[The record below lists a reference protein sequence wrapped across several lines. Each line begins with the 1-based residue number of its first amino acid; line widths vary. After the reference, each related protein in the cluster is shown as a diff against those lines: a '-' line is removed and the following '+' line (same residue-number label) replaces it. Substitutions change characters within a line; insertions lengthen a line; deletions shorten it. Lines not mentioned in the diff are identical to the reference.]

1 MITRFSAR
9 ACLAVPVLLAAG
21 CATTVVNVEKV
32 PDPASGGPGPVGIR
46 YSLPRPFLLVSPDPA
61 GTGAFKVDVIYL
73 PDECNTYAIDARTE
87 RGAYEFAV
95 TVKDGLLSKVVWSQR
110 GAELA
115 AENLRT
121 GGEIVRAGLDRVA
134 EQQEAEE
141 AKAEAARKAAD
152 AKIRGL
158 EETLA
163 ERQLAVTLRGVEAA
177 AAQDAVDAG
186 DRSREALTALRRAQ
200 LELEKARAAR
210 DFTERQLEE
219 SRHRAAGVSSA
230 LGAPPAPAATNNE
243 GSFWS
248 PVLYAIDDTG
258 SAVRLRA
265 VDWKGN
271 PPRSEG
277 GAPPL
282 LIPCDAAGPTKPA
295 SRPQVPFTTAKPP
308 RPPALEEPMPAVVG
322 STSLV
327 RIWRQ
332 GALRLTITLDRPVTA
347 LVERDRRLWAVTP
360 RGTEPIAPPPFQ
372 VLLAKDRQSVTI
384 EFPGP
389 PLPEGEYR
397 VELPFTNGANDR
409 GSATLQLLIQH

>member
-1 MITRFSAR
+1 M
-9 ACLAVPVLLAAG
+9 LLTG

-32 PDPASGGPGPVGIR
+32 PDPAAGNPGPRGIR

-61 GTGAFKVDVIYL
+61 GTGTFKVEVIYL
-73 PDECNTYAIDARTE
+73 PDECHTYAIDARTE

-95 TVKDGLLSKVVWSQR
+95 TVRDGLLSKVVWSQR
-110 GAELA
+110 GAELL

-121 GGEIVRAGLDRVA
+121 GGEIVRAGLERVN

-141 AKAEAARKAAD
+141 AKAEQARKAAE
-152 AKIRGL
+152 AEIRSL
-158 EETLA
+158 EKTLA
-163 ERQLAVTLRGVEAA
+163 ARQLDVTLRAAEAA

-186 DRSREALTALRRAQ
+186 DQGRDALAALRRAQ
-200 LELEKARAAR
+200 LELEKARAER
-210 DFTERQLEE
+210 DFAERQLEDA
-219 SRHRAAGVSSA
+219 RRRATSVSSA
-230 LGAPPAPAATNNE
+230 LAAAPDAAAGAKTNE

-248 PVLYAIDDTG
+248 PVLYAIEDSG

-271 PPRSEG
+271 PPPG
-277 GAPPL
+277 GTNVPPL
-282 LIPCDAAGPTKPA
+282 GIPCGAAGPAKA
-295 SRPQVPFTTAKPP
+295 AESPQVPFTTAKPP
-308 RPPALEEPMPAVVG
+308 RPPAPEEPRPAVVG

-332 GALRLTITLDRPVTA
+332 GALRLAITLDRPIDT
-347 LVERDRRLWAVTP
+347 LVERERRLSAMTP
-360 RGTEPIAPPPFQ
+360 QGAEPITPPPFQ
-372 VLLAKDRQSVTI
+372 VLLARDQQNITI

-397 VELPFTNGANDR
+397 LELPFTYGKKERDSVAIR
-409 GSATLQLLIQH
+409 LVIQK